1 MLDVSDRVKRAYKD
15 DDFVPDLQIYFE
27 GKAFGS
33 DSILDSSMTIR
44 ESLCSQDE
52 LTFTAVESS
61 TFSATLIAD
70 EDPTQQLIGKAAT
83 VTHVTDLG
91 GLYLGPDTF
100 LGPNTFMFD
109 PEEKVLLGTFTIETV
124 TRSGD
129 GLYDIDGFDYN
140 KKLQDA
146 DISEWWNSE
155 VTFPTTIKA
164 LLESLAKHVGL
175 TTDLPDSWAN
185 SNMPVLQNV
194 YFDGGTTAAEL
205 LGMIQE
211 ISGCFFRCGRDGI
224 LRRVNYSAVKTAID
238 YTLLMEDPEIEMYS
252 VPKIDKLQI
261 HASDD
266 DVGAIV
272 GTGQNAY
279 ISTGNV
285 LVYGMNQEDLDEVA
299 ANALKAMS
307 TFPAYVPFDAK
318 CVNQAYVEVGDIVE
332 IQTLDGAKASAVLM
346 DREMTGAMLMED
358 SITVNGNESRENVES
373 PLKGITVLNRKM
385 HELVNTVDEMSST
398 MSSIETTQKGTILG
412 QTTYWLQT
420 VSGGKPETDDP
431 GWTTQ
436 PSAFIQGNHVW
447 QMTVTYYVDP
457 KRPPHYSDPVE
468 ITSPS
473 VEDVETWYIYS
484 SSYEEIVSGN
494 GLFLGPD
501 TYLGYNTYMT
511 YPWGLYWVKE
521 PPEFSPGLYLWTRQK
536 LVYSDGTEIWTDPT
550 CNYHLNDVY
559 AHVVENETKIYQT
572 NEQIKLTATRKEL
585 ESTYSELSGR
595 IETEKVDRDA
605 AIKVAA
611 DNITLQVE
619 AVSES
624 RATSFTIWYIQMNEG
639 EIPTKDSIGWTTE
652 TIPWVNGRHI
662 WQMTETVYGEGEDA
676 RTAYSRPVDITGARG
691 QDGASGESIEIV
703 SSELRYCSSAS
714 GTSIPSSGWT
724 PNLPSVPSGH
734 YLWTRTTV
742 TYSDGSK
749 VSTYTTS
756 RQGADGAHGANG
768 EPGVGIV
775 NEEIF
780 YKNSPS
786 RENYGSDTGWSTSQ
800 PEIESGQY
808 LWSKRVIHYSD
819 GSEQAI
825 YKCELQITS
834 IYDIAVST
842 SARVETLDDRVTTTV
857 TTVTEFKN
865 AFDSYKLEQSSTITA
880 LSDRITAL
888 VTEKVDSETVQSMID
903 QTADEIVIRV
913 QDAENEI
920 GDVKDDLSQNYTRK
934 AEIVAN
940 INNSSSQVKISAE
953 HIDLDGVVTFV
964 KNNTDYVTASDLSTS
979 GKTTISGGNVTT
991 GIISDS
997 TGQNYWNLQTGEI
1010 KITLLAQLEDD
1021 FNNLSIAGT
1030 NLFTG
1035 TKDWYGWTLPDGA
1048 AISST
1053 EIDGFKVLDY
1063 TSQGTGSCEVASP
1076 VSSKLMPEAWYTL
1089 SFYVMASRAF
1099 DVVLG
1104 NWATEIS
1111 CSETGASIANYEVRV
1126 PYILNEYKRVWIKFK
1141 TASWVNTGENIWF
1154 RQDRALSSLNLYAVK
1169 FEKGEVATEWTPSY
1183 NDEKDYVR
1191 KAEII
1196 TEINNDL
1203 SHIRISAD
1211 HLDLN
1216 GVVTFLNNG
1225 NYFIT
1230 DNDLQNAGSTVI
1242 NGSNIKTGSI
1252 NASLIKTGS
1261 LSADLINTG
1270 TLDADKVTVKSSNSS
1285 MSIEMRGGAIFTS
1298 NAQGYKGMD
1307 ILAQHIDFYSFSD
1320 PGNRVGFVGVVE
1332 NDSTGK
1338 KIMGVACDSGDAV
1351 ALERYN
1357 PSDQL
1362 YYDVIKYDD
1371 SDKSVG
1377 IYSENFDI
1385 QGGDVGLRT
1394 QEGHL
1399 YCIQKIGAQT
1409 YGGSVVMGNGNSH
1422 VFMFGWSN
1430 DKIQVWVDN
1439 TLVRQL

>member
-1 MLDVSDRVKRAYKD
+1 MLEVSSRVKRAYKD
-15 DDFVPDLQIYFE
+15 DDFVPDLQINADGE
-27 GKAFGS
+27 IFGS
-33 DSILDSSMTIR
+33 DSILDSSITIR

-61 TFSATLIAD
+61 SFSATLIAD
-70 EDPTQQLIGKAAT
+70 DDPTSKLVGKT
-83 VTHVTDLG
+83 IVVSHVTNLG
-91 GLYLGPDTF
+91 GLYLGPDTY
-100 LGPNTFMFD
+100 LGPNTFMLD

-129 GLYDIDGFDYN
+129 GLYDIEGYDYN
-140 KKLQDA
+140 KRLLST

-155 VTFPTTIKA
+155 IKFPTTIKT
-164 LLESLAKHVGL
+164 LLESLAEYVGL
-175 TTDLPDSWAN
+175 TADLPESWAN
-185 SNMPVLQNV
+185 SSMTVLQNV

-224 LRRVNYSAVKTAID
+224 LRQVSYDADKTSID

-252 VPKIDKLQI
+252 VPGIDKLQI

-272 GTGQNAY
+272 GSGQNAY

-285 LVYGMNQEDLDEVA
+285 LVYDMNQEELDEVA
-299 ANALKAMS
+299 ANALEAMS
-307 TFPAYVPFDAK
+307 LFPTYTPFDAK
-318 CVNQAYVEVGDIVE
+318 CVNQAYVEVGDIIE
-332 IQTLDGAKASAVLM
+332 IQTLDGAKASAVLL
-346 DREMTGAMLMED
+346 DREVTGAMLMED
-358 SITVNGNESRENVES
+358 TITINGKESRENVES

-398 MSSIETTQKGTILG
+398 MSSIETTQKGTVLG

-420 VSGGKPETDDP
+420 VDSKAPETDDSR
-431 GWTTQ
+431 WTTQ
-436 PSAFIQGNHVW
+436 PGPFVQGNHVW

-457 KRPPHYSDPVE
+457 KRPAHYSDPVE

-473 VEDVETWYIYS
+473 VKNVETWYIYS
-484 SSYEEIVSGN
+484 SSHEEIVSGN

-501 TYLGYNTYMT
+501 TFLGYNTYMT
-511 YPWGLYWVKE
+511 YPWGLYWVE
-521 PPEFSPGLYLWTRQK
+521 DPPAFSPGLYLWTRQK
-536 LVYSDGTEIWTDPT
+536 LIYSDGTEAWTEPT

-559 AHVVENETKIYQT
+559 AHVVENETKIFQT
-572 NEQIKLTATRKEL
+572 NEQIKLAATRKEL
-585 ESTYSELSGR
+585 ESTYNDLSGR
-595 IETEKVDRDA
+595 IEMEKVERDA

-611 DNITLQVE
+611 DNITIQVE
-619 AVSES
+619 AISES
-624 RATSFTIWYIQMNEG
+624 RATSFTIWYIQMDEG
-639 EIPTKDSIGWTTE
+639 ETPTKDSIGWTTE

-662 WQMTETVYGEGEDA
+662 WQMTETVYGEGDGS
-676 RTAYSRPVDITGARG
+676 RTVYSRPVDITGARG
-691 QDGASGESIEIV
+691 QDGASGESLEIT
-703 SSELRYCSSAS
+703 SSELRYCLSAS

-724 PNLPSVPSGH
+724 PNLPSVPAGN

-749 VSTYTTS
+749 VNTYTVS
-756 RQGADGAHGANG
+756 RQGADGANG
-768 EPGVGIV
+768 EPGVGITE
-775 NEEIF
+775 EEIF

-786 RENYGSDTGWSTSQ
+786 RENYGDDAGWSTTQ
-800 PEIESGQY
+800 PEIVSGQY

-834 IYDIAVST
+834 IYDIAVET
-842 SARVETLDDRVTTTV
+842 SAKVETLDDRVTTTV

-865 AFDSYKLEQSSTITA
+865 AFDSYKLEQSATITA
-880 LSDRITAL
+880 LSDRVTTL

-903 QTADEIVIRV
+903 QTADEIIIRV

-920 GDVKDDLSQNYTRK
+920 GDVKDDLSQNYTKK
-934 AEIVAN
+934 AEIIAS
-940 INNSSSQVKISAE
+940 INNASSQVKISAE

-964 KNNTDYVTASDLSTS
+964 EANTDYVTASDLSTS
-979 GKTTISGGNVTT
+979 GKTVISGGNVTT

-997 TGQNYWNLQTGEI
+997 IGQNYWNLQTGEI

-1048 AISST
+1048 SISST

-1063 TSQGTGSCEVASP
+1063 TSQGTGSCEIASP
-1076 VSSKLMPEAWYTL
+1076 VSSKLMPGAWYTL
-1089 SFYVMASRAF
+1089 SFYAKASRAF

-1104 NWATEIS
+1104 NWASEIS
-1111 CSETGASIANYEVRV
+1111 CSEASATIANYEVRV

-1154 RQDRALSSLNLYAVK
+1154 RQDRALSSLSLYAVK

-1203 SHIRISAD
+1203 SHIKISAD

-1216 GVVTFLNNG
+1216 GVVTFINNG
-1225 NYFIT
+1225 KYFIT
-1230 DNDLQNAGSTVI
+1230 DNDLQSVGSTTI

-1261 LSADLINTG
+1261 LNASLITTG
-1270 TLDADKVTVKSSNSS
+1270 TLDADKVTVKSSNSNQ
-1285 MSIEMRGGAIFTS
+1285 SIEMRGGSIFTS
-1298 NAQGYKGMD
+1298 NSQGYKGID
-1307 ILAQHIDFYSFSD
+1307 IYGQSMNFYSFSD
-1320 PGNRVGFVGVVE
+1320 SGNRVGFVGVLE
-1332 NDSTGK
+1332 SSSTGR
-1338 KIMGVACDSGDAV
+1338 KIMGVACDSGDTV

-1362 YYDVIKYDD
+1362 YYDVIRYDD
-1371 SDKSVG
+1371 SDKEVVVL
-1377 IYSENFDI
+1377 SENFDI